1 MENMHM
7 PDFKI
12 EHALWKKGY
21 RRVAGIDEAG
31 RGALAGPVVAA
42 AVLINSKVKSQNFP
56 IKESKQLTARQREK
70 FYHILTQHPHIEW
83 GIGIVSERVIDRV
96 NILQATKLAMEKAVE
111 NLQKKIGGAPDILL
125 LDGNFTINVPV
136 EQRAFIKGDALIYSC
151 AASSIIAKV
160 TRDHIMKRLR
170 FVYPA
175 YGFDVHKGYGTA
187 LHLAMLKKHGPC
199 PAHRKSFRPVCQ
211 AIAKPQKFG
220 IV

>member
-1 MENMHM
+1 MHM

-42 AVLINSKVKSQNFP
+42 AVLINSKVKIQNFP

-136 EQRAFIKGDALIYSC
+136 EQRAFVKGDALIYSC

-211 AIAKPQKFG
+211 AIAKPRKFG